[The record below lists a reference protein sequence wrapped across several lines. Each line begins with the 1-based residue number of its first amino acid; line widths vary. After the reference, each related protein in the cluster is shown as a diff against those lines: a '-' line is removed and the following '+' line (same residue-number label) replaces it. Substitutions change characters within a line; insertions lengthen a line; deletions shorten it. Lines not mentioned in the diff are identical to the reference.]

1 MRDEAPIGECVLSAE
16 QIRSGVAKVAA
27 LLNDA
32 YDEAVV
38 VTVVPGGILFTAD
51 LVRQLEF
58 ELSMD
63 YISCP
68 HTPGAPQP
76 VTDRLPPQHRHHR
89 P

>member
-1 MRDEAPIGECVLSAE
+1 MSQRVIGATVLSAD
-16 QIRSGVAKVAA
+16 QVRRGIHRVAERI
-27 LLNDA
+27 NSDFSS
-32 YDEAVV
+32 AVV
-38 VTVVPGGILFTAD
+38 ITVVPGGILVTAD
-51 LVRQLEF
+51 LVRRLTFDVE
-58 ELSMD
+58 MD